1 MEGGEVTEEEMEHIK
16 QMIIEGKEKVEEQI
30 KPDGKLD
37 AGEDFDDFDAD
48 EDAMLFAEGDTEEKM
63 SEDWLRRMVELDEKK
78 KKKNSKELN
87 DDKKNAEISEESR
100 KDKKAT
106 LKEEL

>member
-1 MEGGEVTEEEMEHIK
+1 
-16 QMIIEGKEKVEEQI
+16 
-30 KPDGKLD
+30 
-37 AGEDFDDFDAD
+37 
-48 EDAMLFAEGDTEEKM
+48 M

-78 KKKNSKELN
+78 KKKTQGTNSKELN